1 MTESEICILVTGVG
15 GGSLGRELIK
25 SFQMAKTNYKIIA
38 TDMSKTSTGLFETK
52 EKYIIP
58 KAESA
63 DYIQLMLKICKKEQ
77 VKVIVP
83 GSEIE
88 IRQISKNKHLF
99 REEGIEVLCNSLEV
113 FEKCSDK
120 FEIAK
125 FLEKNGFSSP
135 TTLLCDDESE
145 LEKIEKFPV
154 IVKPRSGSGSQN
166 VFLAHDM
173 EEVKF
178 FVRYL
183 KKYSVEPLVQEY
195 VGEYTEEY
203 TVGILY
209 ADNGRLRTS
218 IAMRRML
225 EGALSTRQVTIDSK
239 SNKKYVISTGISQ
252 GYFDDFLEVRKVG
265 EEIAKTLD
273 SNGPI
278 NIQCRKIGTEI
289 IPFEI
294 NPRFSGTVV
303 GRSLVNHN
311 EPDIF
316 CRYKLFDEISEN
328 MSYKSGYVLRDL
340 KENFYTIDEM
350 NEIPQ
355 A

>member
-1 MTESEICILVTGVG
+1 
-15 GGSLGRELIK
+15 
-25 SFQMAKTNYKIIA
+25 
-38 TDMSKTSTGLFETK
+38 
-52 EKYIIP
+52 
-58 KAESA
+58 
-63 DYIQLMLKICKKEQ
+63 
-77 VKVIVP
+77 
-83 GSEIE
+83 
-88 IRQISKNKHLF
+88 
-99 REEGIEVLCNSLEV
+99 
-113 FEKCSDK
+113 
-120 FEIAK
+120 
-125 FLEKNGFSSP
+125 
-135 TTLLCDDESE
+135 
-145 LEKIEKFPV
+145 
-154 IVKPRSGSGSQN
+154 
-166 VFLAHDM
+166 
-173 EEVKF
+173 
-178 FVRYL
+178 
-183 KKYSVEPLVQEY
+183 
-195 VGEYTEEY
+195 
-203 TVGILY
+203 
-209 ADNGRLRTS
+209 
-218 IAMRRML
+218 
-225 EGALSTRQVTIDSK
+225 
-239 SNKKYVISTGISQ
+239 
-252 GYFDDFLEVRKVG
+252 LEVRKVG